1 MRYADNNIMK
11 TVQIA
16 VEKLLPIVR
25 ENKEKHITEYTEAV
39 EDSKAA
45 ALILTSNNLKL
56 AKSGE
61 LDKIAKIKTLPNAPT
76 SYEQSYTR
84 AIRMLELSN
93 QTIIELEDTVF
104 NQLVLDE
111 WSWKQNFQL
120 SGSLYKSLV

>member
-1 MRYADNNIMK
+1 MKIKKNI
-11 TVQIA
+11 
-16 VEKLLPIVR
+16 LL
-25 ENKEKHITEYTEAV
+25 NEYTEAV
-39 EDSKAA
+39 EDYKAA

>member
-1 MRYADNNIMK
+1 MRYEDNNIMR

-25 ENKEKHITEYTEAV
+25 ENKEKHIAEYTEAV
-39 EDSKAA
+39 EDYKAA
-45 ALILTSNNLKL
+45 VLVLTSNNLKL